1 MDIRSLIR
9 RPNFSSRKDLYI
21 ALSIPAITFLTAKL
35 VINLY
40 NIASSDGIPKRP
52 EVLKAPSTKLLTAE
66 EYEKVPYPPDALP
79 GGHNV
84 ATPYGN
90 IRVYEWGPEIGR
102 KVLFVHG
109 ISTPCI
115 ALSRVAGHL
124 VKKGCR
130 VMLFDLPGRGYSDC
144 PDTNYYHQDI
154 NLFSTCMLS
163 VISSSHLPW
172 TPKGFTLVG
181 YSLGGGIAAGF
192 TAHYPDLIE
201 SLVLIAPGGLLRP
214 TRLSLSSKILY
225 SGLLPDSLVNY
236 FVGRRLRVSTPKPKD
251 PKTSP
256 PPLNSRSRIQNL
268 GKFDWTQ
275 VPHSTKR
282 RISVTAAVHAE
293 TTATDYDSD
302 DEHHDGGNHDGED
315 DSIDPHAPGQD
326 SLSPIFDDRPNIS
339 PATAVAWQIQ
349 THPGFVPAFIS
360 CIKYA
365 PIHDGW
371 KEWRRIGERCAKGR
385 ERDCVKKQQQQQ
397 KYEEHQRVRIV
408 SGGSEQVE
416 QEEGRKHS
424 TTGSV
429 SSVSSSTV
437 SALNSSLAW
446 EVASSSSSSSSS
458 SGRRRIGLDERKVLI
473 LLGKKDVIIT
483 PEETAQDATEA
494 LGKENVE
501 IMRLNGGHDL
511 VLSNVD
517 GVVRA
522 MTGFWESGEKSLL
535 GM

>member
-1 MDIRSLIR
+1 MDLQPWLSR
-9 RPNFSSRKDLYI
+9 RNFFSRKDLYI
-21 ALSIPAITFLTAKL
+21 ALSIPAVTFLAARAA
-35 VINLY
+35 INLY
-40 NIASSDGIPKRP
+40 NIARSDGIPKRP
-52 EVLKAPSTKLLTAE
+52 KVLRAPSTKLLTAE

-79 GGHNV
+79 GRRNV

-90 IRVYEWGPEIGR
+90 IRVYEWGPETGR
-102 KVLFVHG
+102 KILFVHG

-115 ALSRVAGHL
+115 SLSRVAGHL

-144 PDTNYYHQDI
+144 PDTNHYHQDI
-154 NLFSTCMLS
+154 NLFSTCILS

-172 TPKGFTLVG
+172 ASEGFTLVG

-192 TAHYPDLIE
+192 TAHYPDLVE

-225 SGLLPDSLVNY
+225 SGLLPDSVVNY

-251 PKTSP
+251 PSAP
-256 PPLNSRSRIQNL
+256 APINSRSRIQNL
-268 GKFDWTQ
+268 KKFDWTQ

-293 TTATDYDSD
+293 TAGHYDSD
-302 DEHHDGGNHDGED
+302 DGGDCHDED

-339 PATAVAWQIQ
+339 PATAVAWQLE
-349 THPGFVPAFIS
+349 THPGFIPAFIS

-371 KEWRRIGERCAKGR
+371 ADWRLIGERCAKGR
-385 ERDCVKKQQQQQ
+385 ERDHAKKHQRG
-397 KYEEHQRVRIV
+397 EHHRVRIV
-408 SGGSEQVE
+408 SGGSANSED
-416 QEEGRKHS
+416 GRKHS

-437 SALNSSLAW
+437 SASSMSW
-446 EVASSSSSSSSS
+446 ETSSSPSS
-458 SGRRRIGLDERKVLI
+458 RRVGLDERKVLV

-494 LGKENVE
+494 LGQENVE
-501 IMRLNGGHDL
+501 ITRLNGGHDL
-511 VLSNVD
+511 VLSNVE

-522 MTGFWESGEKSLL
+522 MTGFWESREESLL
-535 GM
+535 GGEVKAR

>member
-1 MDIRSLIR
+1 MDFRFLIR
-9 RPNFSSRKDLYI
+9 RPNLSSRKDFYI
-21 ALSIPAITFLTAKL
+21 ALSIPAVTFLTAKL
-35 VINLY
+35 IMNLY

-52 EVLKAPSTKLLTAE
+52 KVLKAPSTKLLTAE
-66 EYEKVPYPPDALP
+66 EYETVPYPPDALP
-79 GGHNV
+79 GARNV

-90 IRVYEWGPEIGR
+90 IRVYEWGPETGR
-102 KVLFVHG
+102 KILFVHG

-144 PDTNYYHQDI
+144 PDTNHYHQDI
-154 NLFSTCMLS
+154 NLFSTCILS

-172 TPKGFTLVG
+172 TPAGFTLIG

-225 SGLLPDSLVNY
+225 SGLLPDSVVNY
-236 FVGRRLRVSTPKPKD
+236 FVG
-251 PKTSP
+251 
-256 PPLNSRSRIQNL
+256 
-268 GKFDWTQ
+268 
-275 VPHSTKR
+275 H
-282 RISVTAAVHAE
+282 
-293 TTATDYDSD
+293 
-302 DEHHDGGNHDGED
+302 
-315 DSIDPHAPGQD
+315 
-326 SLSPIFDDRPNIS
+326 SLSPIFDERPNIS
-339 PATAVAWQIQ
+339 PATAVAWQLE
-349 THPGFVPAFIS
+349 THPGFIPAFIS

-371 KEWRRIGERCAKGR
+371 ADWRLIGERCAKGR
-385 ERDCVKKQQQQQ
+385 ERD
-397 KYEEHQRVRIV
+397 
-408 SGGSEQVE
+408 
-416 QEEGRKHS
+416 
-424 TTGSV
+424 
-429 SSVSSSTV
+429 
-437 SALNSSLAW
+437 W
-446 EVASSSSSSSSS
+446 
-458 SGRRRIGLDERKVLI
+458 RRAGLDERKVLI

-483 PEETAQDATEA
+483 PEETAHDATEA

-522 MTGFWESGEKSLL
+522 MTGFWESGKKLLL
-535 GM
+535 GAEK